1 MDGWIDLGLAIFA
14 LQVGYHFKFIF
25 WALLACLAGR
35 AAFVFPL
42 SYLVNLRRDPD
53 RQVKKSQQVMIWFS
67 GFRGAL
73 CFALALEWPND
84 KRSVRTT
91 WIDID
96 IVQVI
101 ATTMVVVL
109 ATLFIGGGLTVPML
123 KYLKIKQLTPAEE
136 IELDQNVVPI
146 KRMKVLQFDAKYWVP
161 FFTHLHPDT
170 GSFHGTDPLDD
181 DDDTS
186 KDALRPEY
194 DDGDDGEDFATIN
207 VSSSSL
213 QQQ

>member
-1 MDGWIDLGLAIFA
+1 ITMKHYTSNNLSDQGKEMCGRMFNAISYVSETTIFLSTSIYVIRSNLGLAIFA

-91 WIDID
+91 ERH
-96 IVQVI
+96 
-101 ATTMVVVL
+101 
-109 ATLFIGGGLTVPML
+109 GLT
-123 KYLKIKQLTPAEE
+123 
-136 IELDQNVVPI
+136 
-146 KRMKVLQFDAKYWVP
+146 
-161 FFTHLHPDT
+161 
-170 GSFHGTDPLDD
+170 
-181 DDDTS
+181 
-186 KDALRPEY
+186 
-194 DDGDDGEDFATIN
+194 
-207 VSSSSL
+207 
-213 QQQ
+213 